1 MRGNE
6 LSKTQRERIIG
17 AYLSGTKQRVI
28 STQLGIHTSTVND
41 TIKRYKETGSP
52 EPEKRPGRPKLLNE
66 YDTRALKRIIRTD
79 RFSPLGDVTN
89 KLNISLNTT
98 LHYNTVRSYLHNEG
112 LGSYTARKKPR
123 LTAKHRTN
131 RLGWCRGKRNWTE
144 EWKQVVWSDE
154 SRFALF
160 QSDGRA
166 RVWRSPEETYNKDCI
181 QPTVKFGGVSV
192 MFWGCF
198 GWHGVGPLV
207 VVEGNM
213 DSNDYINIL
222 ANHFIP
228 WVDNYPNSI
237 FQQDGASCH
246 TSNYSTW
253 WMGTHNIPILDWVA
267 QSPDLNPIENLWNH
281 LDNQVRKRKPVPRS
295 KQELIAAI
303 QEEWQKITIETCHH
317 LILSMPNRV
326 KAVIKAKGGHTKY

>member
-1 MRGNE
+1 MHKNE
-6 LSKTQRERIIG
+6 VSKTNRERIIG
-17 AYLSGTKQRVI
+17 AYLCGIKQTVI
-28 STQLGIHTSTVND
+28 SIQLNIPTSTVND
-41 TIKRYKETGSP
+41 IVKKYKETGST
-52 EPEKRPGRPKLLNE
+52 EPKKRSGRPKVLTKR
-66 YDTRALKRIIRTD
+66 DTRTLKRIIRTD
-79 RFSPLGDVTN
+79 RFSPLGDVTD
-89 KLNISLNTT
+89 KLNTSLDTT
-98 LHYNTVRSYLHNEG
+98 LHHNTIRSYLHDEG
-112 LGSYTARKKPR
+112 LGSYTARKKPH
-123 LTAKHRTN
+123 LTAKHRTD
-131 RLGWCRGKRNWTE
+131 RLRWCKEKKNWTE

-160 QSDGRA
+160 QSDGQA
-166 RVWRSPEETYNKDCI
+166 RVWRCPGEVYNKDCI
-181 QPTVKFGGVSV
+181 QHTVKFGGGSV

-213 DSNDYINIL
+213 DSDEYINVL

-246 TSNYSTW
+246 TSIYSAW
-253 WMGTHNIPILDWVA
+253 WMRTHNIPILNWVA

-281 LDNQVRKRKPVPRS
+281 LDYQVRKRKPLPKS
-295 KQELIAAI
+295 KQELIGAVK
-303 QEEWQKITIETCHH
+303 EEWRKITIEKCHS

>member
-6 LSKTQRERIIG
+6 VSKVNRERIIG
-17 AYLSGTKQRVI
+17 AYLTGIKQRNI
-28 STQLGIHTSTVND
+28 SIQLNIPTSTVSD
-41 TIKRYKETGSP
+41 IIKRYKETGST
-52 EPEKRPGRPKLLNE
+52 EPKQRSGRPKILNE
-66 YDTRALKRIIRTD
+66 RDTRALKRIIRTD

-89 KLNISLNTT
+89 KFNTSLDTT

-112 LGSYTARKKPR
+112 LGSYTAKKKPH
-123 LTAKHRTN
+123 LTKKHRTD
-131 RLGWCRGKRNWTE
+131 RLKWCKEKKNWAE

-166 RVWRSPEETYNKDCI
+166 RVWRSPGEAYNKDCI
-181 QPTVKFGGVSV
+181 QPTVKFGGGSV

-213 DSNDYINIL
+213 DSDKYINIL
-222 ANHFIP
+222 ANNFIP

-237 FQQDGASCH
+237 FQQDGVSCH
-246 TSNYSTW
+246 TSTYTVW
-253 WMGTHNIPILDWVA
+253 WMRTHSIPILDWVA

-281 LDNQVRKRKPVPRS
+281 LDSQVQKRKPVPRS
-295 KQELIAAI
+295 KQELIEVV
-303 QEEWQKITIETCHH
+303 QDEWRKITIETCHH
-317 LILSMPNRV
+317 LILSMPNRI